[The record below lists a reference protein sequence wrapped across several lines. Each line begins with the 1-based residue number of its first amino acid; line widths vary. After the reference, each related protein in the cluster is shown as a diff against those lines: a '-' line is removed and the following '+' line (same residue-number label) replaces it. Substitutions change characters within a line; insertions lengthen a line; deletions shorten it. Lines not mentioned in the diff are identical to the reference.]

1 MAETTT
7 RQALREAASS
17 DLKLRFRGTASG
29 SSGDKVTVAD
39 FSDLWS
45 EAMAPL
51 AAYLT
56 PEASVA
62 FRRIVDFDPGSGLVT
77 LNRDSVA
84 NGAVDLHLILTPVDW
99 NELIDLALRSLYF
112 VDRTEETPLTGV
124 SSYTLTATWIQTVQQ
139 IERVIFQS
147 ESGTPIWTDEDDA
160 GSFKKIQ
167 DANAVTLL
175 FGYMPDTLTGLKI
188 IVEARHFY
196 EVLAN
201 DAATTTCPVQ
211 LARAAVKVEALRRVW
226 HILGEKDAKAQFG
239 QEMTQAELRLLDEK
253 RLHVQQSN
261 PSPLH
266 VEGAKPGPEMA
277 MGSSGYRW

>member
-17 DLKLRFRGTASG
+17 DLKLRFRGTATE
-29 SSGDKVTVAD
+29 SSGNEVTVLD

-51 AAYLT
+51 AAYLC
-56 PEASVA
+56 PEASEA
-62 FRRIVDFDPGSGLVT
+62 FRRIVDFNPETGLIT
-77 LNRDSVA
+77 LNRADVA

-112 VDRTEETPLTGV
+112 VDRTEETPLSGV

-147 ESGTPIWTDEDDA
+147 ESGSPVWTSEDDA
-160 GSFKKIQ
+160 GSFKKVQ

-211 LARAAVKVEALRRVW
+211 LAREAVKVEALRRIW
-226 HILGEKDAKAQFG
+226 HILGEKDAKALFG
-239 QEMTQAELRLLDEK
+239 QEMSQAELRLLDAK
-253 RLHVQQSN
+253 RLHVQQSS

-266 VEGAKPGPEMA
+266 VEGSQPGPEMA
-277 MGSSGYRW
+277 MTSGYRW